1 MEGTLKKYALLLAT
15 TSLALSPLS
24 ALAAGD
30 GSGMVFGVGVGYDQS
45 NLDDFIEGT
54 GGPSASS
61 PDTELGTDIYIGFAA
76 SQSLTVRFGHRRFG
90 DAESEVF
97 NGLAEVDLEADGFY
111 AAVDLLF
118 PVTDRF
124 FVGGT
129 LGSQGIDAELSAGG
143 SSVDDDARDFYYG
156 ARAKWLLGESS
167 ALTAA
172 YNLYSFEVDDAS
184 EDIEYD
190 TLAVGLEWR
199 F

>member
-1 MEGTLKKYALLLAT
+1 VKKYVLLLAA
-15 TSLALSPLS
+15 TSLTLSPLT
-24 ALAAGD
+24 ALAAND
-30 GSGMVFGVGVGYDQS
+30 GGGVVFGAGVGYDQS
-45 NLDDFIEGT
+45 NLDDFIEDI

-61 PDTELGTDIYIGFAA
+61 PDAELGTDIYVGFAA
-76 SQSLTVRFGHRRFG
+76 NQSVTVRFGHRRFG
-90 DAESEVF
+90 DAESEIF
-97 NGLAEVDLEADGFY
+97 GGLADVDLEADGFY

-124 FVGGT
+124 FLGGT
-129 LGSQGIDAELSAGG
+129 LGNQGIDAELSVGG
-143 SSVDDDARDFYYG
+143 NSIDDDARNFYYG

-172 YNLYSFEVDDAS
+172 YNLYSFEVDDAG
-184 EDIEYD
+184 EDIEYN

>member
-15 TSLALSPLS
+15 TSLALSPLN
-24 ALAAGD
+24 ALAADD
-30 GSGMVFGVGVGYDQS
+30 GSGLVFGVGVGYDQS

-61 PDTELGTDIYIGFAA
+61 PDAELGTDIYIGFAA
-76 SQSLTVRFGHRRFG
+76 NQSLTVRFGHRRFG

-97 NGLAEVDLEADGFY
+97 NGLADVDLEADGFY

-129 LGSQGIDAELSAGG
+129 LGNQGIDA
-143 SSVDDDARDFYYG
+143 ARNFYYG

-172 YNLYSFEVDDAS
+172 YNLYSFEVDDAG